1 MTEPNNWIHETLHQ
15 LESFGAV
22 VESKSKA
29 TWKVNDQFICF
40 IPAKSENNS
49 TQKSTIVIHEDLF
62 YTKKNQLFM
71 RLKSQLGLN
80 ENRIH
85 GRSTNVVEITRKQA
99 EKFVEENH
107 LLGYNSGKLFL
118 GLMHKEDLVA
128 VAIFSR
134 IRFMKYEDPTYN
146 STELERF
153 CSLANTTVVGG
164 LDKFINHFSK
174 NFKSDDLV
182 TMIDLEWSE
191 GKSYLNLGFEEVM
204 RTPPIL
210 FAVNEKT
217 FERRVILSKDDLKK
231 SEYLIQNRGNVKLR
245 KWISKGF
252 NTSAR
257 DNRALT
263 SKDPESS
270 SG

>member
-1 MTEPNNWIHETLHQ
+1 MIEQNDWIHETLHQ

-22 VESKSKA
+22 VESKSNLI
-29 TWKVNDQFICF
+29 WKVNDQLICF
-40 IPAKSENNS
+40 VPAKSENDSGKAN
-49 TQKSTIVIHEDLF
+49 TIIIHEDLF
-62 YTKKNQLFM
+62 HTRKNQLFM

-85 GRSTNVVEITRKQA
+85 GRSTRVVEITRKQA

-118 GLMHKEDLVA
+118 GLMHKEELVA

-134 IRFMKYEDPTYN
+134 MRFMKYEDPTYN

-164 LDKFINHFSK
+164 LDKLIHHFSK
-174 NFKSDDLV
+174 NYKSDDLV

-210 FAVNEKT
+210 FAVHEKT
-217 FERRVILSKDDLKK
+217 FVRRVILSKEDLKK
-231 SEYLIQNRGNVKLR
+231 SEYLIQNRGNLKLR
-245 KWISKGF
+245 KWISK
-252 NTSAR
+252 TS
-257 DNRALT
+257 
-263 SKDPESS
+263 
-270 SG
+270 

>member
-1 MTEPNNWIHETLHQ
+1 MIKKKDWINETLRQ

-22 VESKSKA
+22 VESKSNLN
-29 TWKVNDQFICF
+29 WKVNDQLISF

-49 TQKSTIVIHEDLF
+49 GKENTILIHEDLF
-62 YTKKNQLFM
+62 HTRKNQLFM

-85 GRSTNVVEITRKQA
+85 GRSTRVVEITRKQA

-118 GLMHKEDLVA
+118 GLMHKDDLVA

-134 IRFMKYEDPTYN
+134 MRFMKYEEPTYN

-164 LDKFINHFSK
+164 LDKLINYFSK
-174 NFKSDDLV
+174 NYKSNDLV

-204 RTPPIL
+204 RTQPIL

-217 FERRVILSKDDLKK
+217 FERRVILSKEDLKK

-245 KWISKGF
+245 KWISK
-252 NTSAR
+252 TS
-257 DNRALT
+257 
-263 SKDPESS
+263 
-270 SG
+270 

>member
-1 MTEPNNWIHETLHQ
+1 MIEQNDWIHETLRQ

-22 VESKSKA
+22 VESESNLI
-29 TWKVNDQFICF
+29 WKVNDQVIHFV
-40 IPAKSENNS
+40 PAKSEINS
-49 TQKSTIVIHEDLF
+49 GKQNAIILHEDLF
-62 YTKKNQLFM
+62 HTRKNQLFM

-85 GRSTNVVEITRKQA
+85 GRSTKVVEITRKQA

-134 IRFMKYEDPTYN
+134 MRFMKYEDPAYN

-164 LDKFINHFSK
+164 LDKFINYFSK
-174 NFKSDDLV
+174 NYKSDDLV

-191 GKSYLNLGFEEVM
+191 GKSYLNIGFEEVM

-217 FERRVILSKDDLKK
+217 FERRVVLSKEDLKK
-231 SEYLIQNRGNVKLR
+231 SEYLFQNRGNVKLR
-245 KWISKGF
+245 KWVAKGF
-252 NTSAR
+252 NISPFNNHT
-257 DNRALT
+257 LT
-263 SKDPESS
+263 SKDPETSS
-270 SG
+270 

>member
-1 MTEPNNWIHETLHQ
+1 MIEQNDWIHETLHQ

-22 VESKSKA
+22 VESKSNLI
-29 TWKVNDQFICF
+29 WKVNDQLICF
-40 IPAKSENNS
+40 VPAKSENDSGKAN
-49 TQKSTIVIHEDLF
+49 TIIIHEDLF
-62 YTKKNQLFM
+62 HTRKNQLFM

-85 GRSTNVVEITRKQA
+85 GRSTRVVEITRKQA

-118 GLMHKEDLVA
+118 GLMHKEELVA

-134 IRFMKYEDPTYN
+134 MRFMKYEEPTYN

-164 LDKFINHFSK
+164 LDKLIHHFSK
-174 NFKSDDLV
+174 NYKSDDLV

-210 FAVNEKT
+210 FAVHEKT
-217 FERRVILSKDDLKK
+217 FVRRVILSKEDLKK
-231 SEYLIQNRGNVKLR
+231 SEYLIQNRGNLKLR
-245 KWISKGF
+245 KWISK
-252 NTSAR
+252 TS
-257 DNRALT
+257 
-263 SKDPESS
+263 
-270 SG
+270 